1 MIKTYQWRTS
11 DKLHHLLH
19 LLHSL
24 CTKTKMGAAP
34 QQQELL
40 RFNAYIRLFIL
51 FYLILTMAKQRNQNL
66 PENCAFS
73 LDNVGL
79 KAEYWYP
86 WKWKEILDPVKTFL
100 PYPLS
105 RQREQIKVTPPP
117 PCIGFILRQK
127 NLQNLNS
134 TPNLPIVTWKDLI
147 IRYQIISLY
156 K

>member
-11 DKLHHLLH
+11 DKLHHLLY

-24 CTKTKMGAAP
+24 CTKTRAKMGAAP

-40 RFNAYIRLFIL
+40 RFNASIRLFL
-51 FYLILTMAKQRNQNL
+51 LSYLILTMAKQRKQNL

-105 RQREQIKVTPPP
+105 RQREQIKVTPP
-117 PCIGFILRQK
+117 CIGFILRQK
-127 NLQNLNS
+127 NENPQSSQPFNGHLKGFNH
-134 TPNLPIVTWKDLI
+134 
-147 IRYQIISLY
+147 
-156 K
+156 